1 MVAVRND
8 ERRAAL
14 AMLGADAAEV
24 VRLGLPDG
32 DVAAHEGVLA
42 RTLVS
47 PWRHDRHLDHEAC
60 GRASSRAA
68 LAVRATRLE
77 VPIWAWH
84 AANVAG
90 AGYGALLG
98 GIVQFDGAIAEVK
111 RMALGCFES
120 QLVPLRPARGPIL
133 PPGFFDAFGRGFEP
147 VVR

>member
-1 MVAVRND
+1 MVAIRND

-32 DVAAHEGVLA
+32 DVVAHGGVLA

-47 PWRHDRHLDHEAC
+47 PWRHDRHFEHKAC

-68 LAVRATRLE
+68 LAVRATHLE
-77 VPIWAWH
+77 VPIWASR

-98 GIVQFDGAIAEVK
+98 GIVLFDGA
-111 RMALGCFES
+111 
-120 QLVPLRPARGPIL
+120 AR
-133 PPGFFDAFGRGFEP
+133 
-147 VVR
+147 